1 MSKSPTDATKSYCFS
16 PLKNVWQIAS
26 EALKVNR
33 IAFVGQ
39 VLLLLL
45 VISSTLSCMGPI
57 AYERVFNSRTAIPGA
72 FTVVL
77 AECPVG
83 KSVLGGGYQVS
94 GSPNDLWVSQ
104 SHIYIH
110 TYTGTHTH
118 RNTHTI
124 HTSHTEKYTD
134 ATHKHK
140 NIHHTY
146 LTHTHIHTHIHRNTY
161 THSTHTYTHKYG

>member
-1 MSKSPTDATKSYCFS
+1 MLDKMLKNRMSKSPTDATKSYCFS

-26 EALKVNR
+26 GALKVNR

-39 VLLLLL
+39 GLLLLL

-104 SHIYIH
+104 SFPQI
-110 TYTGTHTH
+110 TTDLSG
-118 RNTHTI
+118 NTVFGWQVGVTNQ
-124 HTSHTEKYTD
+124 SAFD
-134 ATHKHK
+134 LNATAWATCSK
-140 NIHHTY
+140 
-146 LTHTHIHTHIHRNTY
+146 
-161 THSTHTYTHKYG
+161 